1 MEQENS
7 VFEPVIAKL
16 LAERDE
22 INALIDA
29 LQRRVSRADGVPF
42 TPQARATDDTQI
54 RHDSFFQMTIADA
67 AKKYLVMVKT
77 TKSTA
82 DIASA
87 LELGGLKHSSKDF
100 PLTVRSILHQSGG
113 FTRVPNGDW
122 GLTEWYPGMGRG
134 RKPKSDAKTPKLK
147 TSPNKKKIKRREA
160 VIQTMKTDPEKEWTT
175 AEIAA
180 VTGGLKHS
188 VGNVLVKLSKDGKQ
202 VSKTQK
208 GYRLVIATKQ
218 AA

>member
-1 MEQENS
+1 M
-7 VFEPVIAKL
+7 VP
-16 LAERDE
+16 RD
-22 INALIDA
+22 
-29 LQRRVSRADGVPF
+29 
-42 TPQARATDDTQI
+42 
-54 RHDSFFQMTIADA
+54 
-67 AKKYLVMVKT
+67 
-77 TKSTA
+77 
-82 DIASA
+82 
-87 LELGGLKHSSKDF
+87 
-100 PLTVRSILHQSGG
+100 
-113 FTRVPNGDW
+113 
-122 GLTEWYPGMGRG
+122 GRG

-147 TSPNKKKIKRREA
+147 TSPNKKKIKLREA